1 LPKLSA
7 ATLRSL
13 RAVAARHSRV
23 AHEVDDVIQD
33 VLLAAVAEGKDIGD
47 PNFAAWA
54 AGAVRLRSRFLART
68 AARRL
73 RRENA
78 YAATPR
84 PARQQPAL
92 RLPKTFIERLAP
104 SRRIVA
110 LLVNLGMDRREIA
123 YLLGLSDVAL
133 RQRIVGLRKAVAAEG
148 LRPLPVLERDADP
161 QRGLA
166 RRALKAALPPR
177 TIRQFAVRDP
187 DGMTILVS
195 GGHVLDGGGN

>member
-1 LPKLSA
+1 LSA

-33 VLLAAVAEGKDIGD
+33 VLLAAVAEGRDIAD
-47 PNFAAWA
+47 PGFAAWA

-68 AARRL
+68 AARRFC
-73 RRENA
+73 REQA
-78 YAATPR
+78 YAASPQPT
-84 PARQQPAL
+84 RQRPAL
-92 RLPKTFIERLAP
+92 RLPKTFVDRLPP

-110 LLVNLGMDRREIA
+110 LLVNLGMDRREVG

-133 RQRIVGLRKAVAAEG
+133 RQRIAGLRKAAKAEG
-148 LRPLPVLERDADP
+148 LRPLPVLERGTEP
-161 QRGLA
+161 HRGLV

-195 GGHVLDGGGN
+195 GGHVLEGGGN